1 MMRAGPSMAETQAVA
16 TTAPLGPQ
24 EAGPLP
30 ARVAYIHHGQ
40 VPGGAPTSLRILV
53 EEIGRQAPRTERR
66 IWCVFSPMIPYFAQI
81 EGAQV
86 DKYVET
92 PVLTGK
98 KLIGWSPLFQAKTL
112 SLLLRQL
119 MAARATIASEV
130 AWLRRHRPDIV
141 HLNSAT
147 LWTSAIAARRAGIPL
162 VWHVRETLHGG
173 AWNPRKRLY
182 GSFLR
187 RTADAV
193 IAISPQDA
201 ASLGNDRE
209 GKVNVVYNAVN
220 LDRFAPERHDG
231 RAARKSHGIPDDAF
245 VILSLGGFSY
255 RKGAWQLVRALKA
268 LPDRFHLVVAGDH
281 LPRRPVRPTIP
292 MRLRWRL
299 EDLAVRIG
307 WRATQIWRYPER
319 VKAECTGVE
328 SRLHQVGH
336 VDDVAPLIAACDA
349 LVFAGTIPH
358 FARPVYEAWAMEKPV
373 VAFDTPVMR
382 SEIANGEDGLLVP
395 RDAPEALAA
404 AFTFIAQN
412 PSRAR
417 EFGKRGRIKA
427 LGRFD
432 SGANVRAVLNIYRK
446 LMIDLSTKAKV
457 ATAASRDLPKRR

>member
-1 MMRAGPSMAETQAVA
+1 MMRAGPSMIETQAVA
-16 TTAPLGPQ
+16 TTVSLERQ

-30 ARVAYIHHGQ
+30 ATVAYIHHGQ

-53 EEIGRQAPRTERR
+53 EEVGRQAPRTKRQ
-66 IWCVFSPMIPYFAQI
+66 IWCVFPPMMPYFAQI
-81 EGAQV
+81 DGAQV
-86 DKYVET
+86 DKYIET

-98 KLIGWSPLFQAKTL
+98 KFIGWSPFFQTKTL
-112 SLLLRQL
+112 GLLLRQL
-119 MAARATIASEV
+119 MATRTTIAREV
-130 AWLRRHRPDIV
+130 AWLRRNRPDIV

-162 VWHVRETLHGG
+162 VWHVRETLRGG
-173 AWNPRKRLY
+173 PWNARKRLY
-182 GSFLR
+182 GAFLR

-201 ASLGNDRE
+201 ASLGSDRE
-209 GKVNVVYNAVN
+209 GKVNVIYNAVS
-220 LDRFAPERHDG
+220 LDHFMPERHDG
-231 RAARKSHGIPDDAF
+231 RAARKSHGIPEDAF

-255 RKGAWQLVRALKA
+255 RKGAWQLIRALKI

-281 LPRRPVRPTIP
+281 LPRQPVRQTTL
-292 MRLRWRL
+292 MTLRWRL

-307 WRATQIWRYPER
+307 WRATQTWRYPER
-319 VKAECTGVE
+319 VKAESASVE

-336 VDDVAPLIAACDA
+336 LDDVAPLIAACDV

-358 FARPVYEAWAMEKPV
+358 FARPIYEAWAMKKPV

-412 PSRAR
+412 ATRAR
-417 EFGKRGRIKA
+417 EFGERGRIKA

-432 SGANVRAVLNIYRK
+432 SSANVRAVLNVYRK
-446 LMIDLSTKAKV
+446 LMTNLSAKV
-457 ATAASRDLPKRR
+457 ATATSRDFPKRP